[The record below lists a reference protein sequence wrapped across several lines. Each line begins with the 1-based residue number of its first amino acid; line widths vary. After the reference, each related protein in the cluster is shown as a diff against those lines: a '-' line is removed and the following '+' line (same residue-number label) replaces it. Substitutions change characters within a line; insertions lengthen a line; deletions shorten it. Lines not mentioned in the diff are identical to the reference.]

1 MDTLNLDIDTYTHF
15 DLIQLFSLSTK
26 YTPKQVNDSKNKL
39 INQLK
44 KIQSIGTDK
53 KLNIQMFVD
62 NAASRLM
69 NNEPKSNFT
78 WSQRKNNM
86 VLASNEHYVI
96 EDNKRPPKEGLVE
109 PIMFL
114 QVGSTL

>member
-44 KIQSIGTDK
+44 KSK
-53 KLNIQMFVD
+53 V
-62 NAASRLM
+62 
-69 NNEPKSNFT
+69 
-78 WSQRKNNM
+78 
-86 VLASNEHYVI
+86 
-96 EDNKRPPKEGLVE
+96 
-109 PIMFL
+109 
-114 QVGSTL
+114 